1 MLVEPAIGHIS
12 FEEFLR
18 VCTDS
23 DLINED
29 SARQMHKFAR
39 ALGGVGSVP
48 RVSGDNTEKLQS
60 FESILSFD
68 YPDYMT
74 FDSYITTE
82 ENYYTCEIL
91 RTVAFIP
98 RIWKAISP
106 VFIHAPTGQGKTH
119 LLAATM
125 NATSRKALLINTLDL
140 ETEYQHSKSAGRER
154 ELRNWMISH
163 HLILIDDIQFARGNR
178 SFEKF
183 IISVMNRMPRESHG
197 IVISSDVEPS
207 MLTGLDASLFSRLMS
222 GITIKLEIVNKKG
235 RREILEQFFNY
246 TGMNL
251 SDDVVDYLADTFTT
265 NVRQLKAAARMVLA
279 RVLGTGKAMT
289 VESTKALLGFMTER
303 IRQETPPLQ
312 SDNIMPPIEIDKSE
326 YIVVEVE
333 EEPSRKQSG
342 SGKAPFVIE
351 PVKPVPAVPRAS
363 SRRAA
368 QAPVRAQ
375 KYANRVAVQ
384 QQETIPQAAVQEAAA
399 KVDAPAGSDASP
411 APKERKAVPAGRVQV
426 EEPAPEAK
434 AVPDVPPAPEA
445 TAAVV
450 ENAPPVETQPA
461 SAVNVAED
469 QDFPEPVAATSSP
482 GTRGGGQAEKSAA
495 ARSSSRSAKKFKDML
510 ASADTVEKQ
519 TEALRMAVS
528 ERIRQLMESGANDI
542 DIGKLQVTLKFL
554 EKGDMEAA
562 MLSLKA

>member
-1 MLVEPAIGHIS
+1 MPGDPAIGHIP

-23 DLINED
+23 GLINED
-29 SARQMHKFAR
+29 SARLMHNFAR

-48 RVSGDNTEKLQS
+48 RISGDNTEKLQS

-68 YPDYMT
+68 YPDNMT

-98 RIWKAISP
+98 RIWKAIAP

-125 NATSRKALLINTLDL
+125 NATSRKALLTNTLDL
-140 ETEYQHSKSAGRER
+140 ETEYQHAKSAGRER
-154 ELRNWMISH
+154 ELRDWMIAH
-163 HLILIDDIQFARGNR
+163 DLILIDDIQFARGNR
-178 SFEKF
+178 GFEKF

-207 MLTGLDASLFSRLMS
+207 MLTGLDASLLSRLMS

-279 RVLGTGKAMT
+279 RVLGTGNAMT

-303 IRQETPPLQ
+303 IRLETSSEQDDEVLPPG
-312 SDNIMPPIEIDKSE
+312 EIDRSE

-333 EEPSRKQSG
+333 EEPDRRHSG
-342 SGKAPFVIE
+342 SGQVPFVIE
-351 PVKPVPAVPRAS
+351 PVKPVPAAVRAS

-368 QAPVRAQ
+368 QAPARAQ
-375 KYANRVAVQ
+375 ESSKRKDVTADR
-384 QQETIPQAAVQEAAA
+384 EP
-399 KVDAPAGSDASP
+399 SP
-411 APKERKAVPAGRVQV
+411 APKERVALARTQV
-426 EEPAPEAK
+426 MEPEPAAEH
-434 AVPDVPPAPEA
+434 VPP
-445 TAAVV
+445 TVR
-450 ENAPPVETQPA
+450 T
-461 SAVNVAED
+461 
-469 QDFPEPVAATSSP
+469 PEPVAAVVEEATPVEKRSAPSLHVEEDQDYPEPIVGDESP
-482 GTRGGGQAEKSAA
+482 SAGRIESEEKPDAA
-495 ARSSSRSAKKFKDML
+495 SRSGSRSAKKFKDML

-554 EKGDMEAA
+554 EKGDLEAA